1 MGAEVPK
8 AFVELHGRTLLRWSL
23 DQALAC
29 PEVTR
34 LVVVAP
40 ALWLVA
46 ARDVVAEALAESGRA
61 PGENVPGVRTD
72 VVVGGEERR
81 QSVAAGLAV
90 LDSDDGLV
98 LVHDAARA
106 LAPPAL
112 FSRVIE
118 ALRSGHG
125 AVIPGLPVV
134 DTIKSVDE
142 AGTVTATLDRATLRA
157 IQTPQGF
164 VREVLTHAHEEN
176 LDVAVTDDAGLVE
189 LTGTPIHVVDGEAW
203 AAKITT
209 PEDLDAA
216 ERRLL
221 SAQAVS

>member
-1 MGAEVPK
+1 MPK
-8 AFVELHGRTLLRWSL
+8 AFVELRGRPLLRWAL
-23 DQALAC
+23 DQALGC
-29 PEVTR
+29 PEVGR

-40 ALWLVA
+40 ASWLVA
-46 ARDVVAEALAESGRA
+46 ARDIVAEALAESGRG
-61 PGENVPGVRTD
+61 PCDEEPGVRVD

-81 QSVAAGLAV
+81 ESVSAGLGV
-90 LDSDDGLV
+90 LGVDDGLV

-106 LAPPAL
+106 LTPPAL
-112 FSRVIE
+112 FSRVVD

-125 AVIPGLPVV
+125 AVVPGLPVA
-134 DTIKSVDE
+134 DTIKTVDE
-142 AGTVTATLDRATLRA
+142 AGTVVSTLDRGTLRA

-164 VREVLTHAHEEN
+164 VREVLVHAHEEN
-176 LDVAVTDDAGLVE
+176 LEVAVTDDAGLVE

-216 ERRLL
+216 ERRL
-221 SAQAVS
+221 ATVGGRP